1 MFILD
6 TAAKWLKD
14 DPDANFDIYQKKKQ
28 TNKQKKQPKK
38 SFQAI
43 FDWLHSDK
51 KHCNGVTESE
61 NSAEEKSTFFVCC

>member
-1 MFILD
+1 MILMQ
-6 TAAKWLKD
+6 TLTFTKR
-14 DPDANFDIYQKKKQ
+14 KK
-28 TNKQKKQPKK
+28 TNKQNKKKTK
-38 SFQAI
+38 RSFQAN